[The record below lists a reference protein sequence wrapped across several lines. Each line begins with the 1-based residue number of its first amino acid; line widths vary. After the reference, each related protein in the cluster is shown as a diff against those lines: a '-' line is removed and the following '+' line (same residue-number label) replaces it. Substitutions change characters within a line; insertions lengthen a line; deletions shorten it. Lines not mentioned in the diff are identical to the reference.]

1 MIIVFILF
9 YLNFILNL
17 HSIHSLNRPLNR
29 IFLTNQK
36 DNSWNWND
44 QEINYVKYTSNKKQ
58 ALLLIHGF
66 GASHYHWR
74 YNICELSKYYD
85 VYAFDLLGFGKSSK
99 KTDIEYNV
107 DLWKEQTDNFI
118 NEVIKKNTTIIGNSL
133 GGNIAL
139 HSMENNYVNSI
150 VLLNA
155 FLELKDNDT
164 ISVPKFIINWGSWLY
179 FKFFAR
185 ETQIKNTLLM
195 LYPENP
201 SNVDENLIHSI
212 INPTKE
218 KNAQNVLNNIIF
230 NMVNSNN
237 TITYQNEK
245 NKNKPMLIISGIY
258 DRWINNNIS
267 NTILT
272 IYPNSK
278 RVYVNS
284 GHCPQDEMPILTNDL
299 IHTFISMNK
308 NIN

>member
-1 MIIVFILF
+1 MNKLIW
-9 YLNFILNL
+9 
-17 HSIHSLNRPLNR
+17 
-29 IFLTNQK
+29 TNQK
-36 DNSWNWND
+36 NTIWNWND

-99 KTDIEYNV
+99 KIDIEYNV
-107 DLWKEQTDNFI
+107 NLWKEQTDNFI

-139 HSMENNYVNSI
+139 RSMENNYVNSI

-155 FLELKDNDT
+155 YLETEEKKSMN
-164 ISVPKFIINWGSWLY
+164 IPRFIIKWVSWFY
-179 FKFFAR
+179 FKLFSR

-212 INPTKE
+212 ITPTKE

-237 TITYQNEK
+237 TIDYKNEK
-245 NKNKPMLIISGIY
+245 SNNKPILIISGIY
-258 DRWINNNIS
+258 DKWINNNIS
-267 NTILT
+267 KIILEM
-272 IYPNSK
+272 YPNAK
-278 RVYVNS
+278 RIYINS
-284 GHCPQDEMPILTNDL
+284 GHCPQDEMPILTNNL
-299 IHTFISMNK
+299 IYKFISNNK